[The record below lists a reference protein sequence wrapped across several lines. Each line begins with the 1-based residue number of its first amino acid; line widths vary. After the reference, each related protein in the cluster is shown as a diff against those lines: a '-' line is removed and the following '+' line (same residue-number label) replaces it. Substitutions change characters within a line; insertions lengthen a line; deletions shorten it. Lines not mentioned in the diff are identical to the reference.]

1 MSNPKELYH
10 IRSVLSMK
18 ASDEKAKK
26 INKYINMLVNY
37 PVNLTAYQN
46 QKDAYENLILDS
58 IIPVESEESFLN
70 SKKIVDIGTGGGI
83 PGLAWAIYFPEKE
96 FYLVDSVSKK
106 IQALQIFIKELKLT
120 NVYLFCERAEDFAKT
135 HREYFDFATCKALA
149 RSDIALEYLTPLV
162 KVNSYISLFKG
173 PSYFKNEKKYTQ
185 NVLNKLNI
193 SEFKEI
199 EYEIGEDKKKR
210 YFILFK
216 KIGTT
221 SQNYPRQV
229 GIPKKFPLGETK

>member
-1 MSNPKELYH
+1 
-10 IRSVLSMK
+10 MK

-106 IQALQIFIKELKLT
+106 IQALKIFIKELKLT
-120 NVYLFCERAEDFAKT
+120 NVYLFCERAENFAKT
-135 HREYFDFATCKALA
+135 YREYFDFAACKALA

-162 KVNSYISLFKG
+162 KVNSFISLFKG
-173 PSYFKNEKKYTQ
+173 PSYFKNEIEYTR
-185 NVLNKLNI
+185 NVLKKLNI
-193 SEFKEI
+193 DEFKEI

-210 YFILFK
+210 YMILFK

-221 SQNYPRQV
+221 PQNFPRQV

>member
-1 MSNPKELYH
+1 MSNPRELYH

-18 ASDEKAKK
+18 ESDEKAKK

-58 IIPVESEESFLN
+58 IISIEAEDSFLN
-70 SKKIVDIGTGGGI
+70 SKRIVDMGTGGGI
-83 PGLAWAIYFPEKE
+83 PGLVWAIYFPEKE
-96 FYLVDSVSKK
+96 FYLVDSISKK
-106 IQALQIFIKELKLT
+106 IQALKIFIKELKLT

-162 KVNSYISLFKG
+162 KVNGFISLFKG

-185 NVLNKLNI
+185 NVLKKLNI
-193 SEFKEI
+193 AEFKEI

-221 SQNYPRQV
+221 PQNFPRQV
-229 GIPKKFPLGETK
+229 GIPKKFPLGEIK

>member
-1 MSNPKELYH
+1 MKEL
-10 IRSVLSMK
+10 
-18 ASDEKAKK
+18 DEKTEK
-26 INKYINMLVNY
+26 INKYIDMLINY
-37 PVNLTAYQN
+37 PVNLTAYGN
-46 QKDAYENLILDS
+46 EKDAYENLILDS
-58 IIPVESEESFLN
+58 IIPIELEDSFLN
-70 SKKIVDIGTGGGI
+70 SKRIVDIGTGGGI
-83 PGLAWAIYFPEKE
+83 PGLVWAIYFPEKE

-106 IQALQIFIKELKLT
+106 IQALKTFIKELKLT
-120 NVYLFCERAEDFAKT
+120 NVYLCCERAEDFAKT

-149 RSDIALEYLTPLV
+149 RSDIALEYLAPLV

-173 PSYFKNEKKYTQ
+173 PSYFKNEMEYAK
-185 NVLNKLNI
+185 NVLKKLNI

-210 YFILFK
+210 YMILFK

-221 SQNYPRQV
+221 PQNFPRQV

>member
-1 MSNPKELYH
+1 
-10 IRSVLSMK
+10 MK
-18 ASDEKAKK
+18 KSDEKAQK
-26 INKYINMLVNY
+26 INKYVDLLINY
-37 PVNLTAYQN
+37 PVNLTAYKSE
-46 QKDAYENLILDS
+46 KDVFENLILDS
-58 IIPVESEESFLN
+58 IIPIESEDIFLN
-70 SKKIVDIGTGGGI
+70 SKKIVDIGTGGGA
-83 PGLAWAIYFPEKE
+83 PGLVWAIYFPEKE

-106 IQALQIFIKELKLT
+106 IQALKIFIKELKLT

-149 RSDIALEYLTPLV
+149 RSDIALEYLAPLV

-173 PSYFKNEKKYTQ
+173 PSYFKNEKEYAKK
-185 NVLNKLNI
+185 VLKKLNI
-193 SEFKEI
+193 AEFKEF

-221 SQNYPRQV
+221 PQNFPRQV
-229 GIPKKFPLGETK
+229 GIPKKFPLGEIK

>member
-1 MSNPKELYH
+1 MKE
-10 IRSVLSMK
+10 
-18 ASDEKAKK
+18 SDEKVQK
-26 INKYINMLVNY
+26 INKYIDMLINY
-37 PVNLTAYQN
+37 PVNLTAYEN
-46 QKDAYENLILDS
+46 EKDAFENLILDS
-58 IIPVESEESFLN
+58 IIPIEAEDSFLN

-83 PGLAWAIYFPEKE
+83 PGLVWAIYFPEKE

-106 IQALQIFIKELKLT
+106 VEALKTFIKELKLT

-149 RSDIALEYLTPLV
+149 RSDIALEYLAPLV

-173 PSYFKNEKKYTQ
+173 PSYYTNEMKYTQ

-193 SEFKEI
+193 AEFKEI

>member
-1 MSNPKELYH
+1 MKE
-10 IRSVLSMK
+10 
-18 ASDEKAKK
+18 SDEKVQK
-26 INKYINMLVNY
+26 INKYIDMLINY
-37 PVNLTAYQN
+37 PVNLTAYEN
-46 QKDAYENLILDS
+46 EKDAFENLILDS
-58 IIPVESEESFLN
+58 IIPIEAEDSFLN

-83 PGLAWAIYFPEKE
+83 PGLVWAIYFPEKE

-106 IQALQIFIKELKLT
+106 VEALKTFIKELNLT
-120 NVYLFCERAEDFAKT
+120 NVYLFRGRAEDFAKT

-149 RSDIALEYLTPLV
+149 RSDIALEYLAPLV

-173 PSYFKNEKKYTQ
+173 PSYYTNEMKYTQ
-185 NVLNKLNI
+185 NVLKKLNI
-193 SEFKEI
+193 AEFKEI

-216 KIGTT
+216 KIGITP
-221 SQNYPRQV
+221 QNFPRQV

>member
-1 MSNPKELYH
+1 MKDLKE
-10 IRSVLSMK
+10 K
-18 ASDEKAKK
+18 TKK
-26 INKYINMLVNY
+26 INKYIDMLINY

-58 IIPVESEESFLN
+58 IIPIESENSFLN

-106 IQALQIFIKELKLT
+106 IQALKIFIKELKLT
-120 NVYLFCERAEDFAKT
+120 NVYLFCERAENFAKT
-135 HREYFDFATCKALA
+135 YREYFDFATCKALA

-162 KVNSYISLFKG
+162 KVNSFISLFKG
-173 PSYFKNEKKYTQ
+173 PSYFKNEMEYTR
-185 NVLNKLNI
+185 NVLKKLNI
-193 SEFKEI
+193 DEFKEI

-210 YFILFK
+210 YMILFK

-221 SQNYPRQV
+221 PQNFPRQV
-229 GIPKKFPLGETK
+229 GIPKKIPLGETK